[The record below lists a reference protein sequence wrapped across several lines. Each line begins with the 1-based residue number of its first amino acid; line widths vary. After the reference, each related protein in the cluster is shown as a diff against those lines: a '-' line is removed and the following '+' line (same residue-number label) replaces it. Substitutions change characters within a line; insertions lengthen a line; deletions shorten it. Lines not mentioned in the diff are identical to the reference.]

1 MLQLRAAQAFGRVLM
16 TGCLEDDAPSLN
28 DLISLLNL
36 VANVCFIH
44 TFSTALSHQYNKGWL
59 WFSEMQA
66 RGCRH

>member
-44 TFSTALSHQYNKGWL
+44 TFSIALSI
-59 WFSEMQA
+59 
-66 RGCRH
+66 